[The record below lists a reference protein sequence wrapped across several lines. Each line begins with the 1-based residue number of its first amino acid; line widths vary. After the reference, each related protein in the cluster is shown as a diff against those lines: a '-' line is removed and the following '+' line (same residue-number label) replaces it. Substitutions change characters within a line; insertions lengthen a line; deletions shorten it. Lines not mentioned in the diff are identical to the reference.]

1 MSEEILESILMGMA
15 VNNNENLKVF
25 VELFNEN
32 ISNDDFDFNFDTIID
47 CTVCINRSEFIRV
60 IEKLQLSEEYK
71 QKLYN
76 KGLEESIKTDRLE
89 YMKECL
95 KLLKNVNITDYM
107 IFDAI
112 VSNNN
117 EVVKYLIENGY
128 YTKYEKVMNYA
139 SKNANHNMVIWLLK
153 HYDISNFDNELF
165 IGNIHKNYEEINKTA
180 FLAHFSPGVFKYDND
195 FDSE

>member
-1 MSEEILESILMGMA
+1 MGMA

-95 KLLKNVNITDYM
+95 KLLQNVKIKDEY
-107 IFDAI
+107 IVYAI
-112 VSNNN
+112 SNSNNKIV
-117 EVVKYLIENGY
+117 EYLIENGY
-128 YTKYEKVMNYA
+128 YTKYRKVMDFAAKLDNYE
-139 SKNANHNMVIWLLK
+139 MIEWLLDYCDK
-153 HYDISNFDNELF
+153 SDFNVNMIKSKIILYREKIN
-165 IGNIHKNYEEINKTA
+165 NILDK
-180 FLAHFSPGVFKYDND
+180 LS
-195 FDSE
+195 